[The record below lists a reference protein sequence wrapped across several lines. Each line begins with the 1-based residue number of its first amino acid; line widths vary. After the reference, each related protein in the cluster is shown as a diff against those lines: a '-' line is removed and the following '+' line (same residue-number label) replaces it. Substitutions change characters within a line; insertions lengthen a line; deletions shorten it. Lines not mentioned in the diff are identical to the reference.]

1 MSIFEILPSDV
12 QFSDSSFM
20 DLNDKA
26 FYWNDRL
33 FRGIYPRRVSFYR
46 DFLKSPAYLSLHES
60 GRIVETSIADL
71 ALRDFGAVLEHK
83 KIAQI
88 SYCFEWPPEM
98 LKDAA
103 LATLE
108 ICDRLLL
115 DGKTLQ
121 DATPWNILF
130 NRLNPV
136 LIDFTSVSEIN
147 PQILWAPYQQFCN
160 FFYHPLLLYSFGRR
174 SLAGFFLT
182 TAMAF
187 HQPKCGSPSRAQIN
201 FVRRDIGA
209 GWLFRSLFQS
219 YSIRTRAKIDSE
231 TSQGRRLC
239 PS

>member
-1 MSIFEILPSDV
+1 MATLRKGNLQKESCMI
-12 QFSDSSFM
+12 
-20 DLNDKA
+20 
-26 FYWNDRL
+26 RL

-103 LATLE
+103 LATLD

-174 SLAGFFLT
+174 SLA
-182 TAMAF
+182 
-187 HQPKCGSPSRAQIN
+187 
-201 FVRRDIGA
+201 
-209 GWLFRSLFQS
+209 
-219 YSIRTRAKIDSE
+219 
-231 TSQGRRLC
+231 RRLLFNYSDGISSTEVRQSLSC
-239 PS
+239 ANKFRAPGYWGRVALPELVSKLFDSDESENRLPNFHH